1 MSVEWFD
8 LGARLYAARV
18 GRCVPK
24 LRAAPVVAS
33 PHVVAVHASV
43 GRDRVSVTLLP
54 EGGQPVTATGTKAL
68 DALGEAGIR
77 VDAPTPTTLAVDG
90 PGTVAALAALCARP
104 GRRDDVAG
112 HIGWWLD
119 RADFPS
125 GRAVVNV
132 TRACQTRGVPDPPP
146 PDEGGPGGWREWLGV
161 TDRGIDGVRALYRRV
176 TAGPV
181 LPGLALLAEDD
192 VFAWQA
198 AQKSY
203 ANGWDWRRPDT
214 PARAAVGLRGRCDAA
229 DLYEAALLDDPL
241 WQARAVHTGHVVVG
255 TLHTLPGKIKRAE
268 VRSTRQDTRLRPGK
282 RITGHGGGPGAPGPV
297 FSGTIETA
305 EVHGGAALVLTI
317 TGVTGTPPNGTVT
330 LHESGPSAWSQR
342 SARATY
348 AGLYRRRSSWLST
361 GRFPPVMRRDVPLA
375 VLVAAADPEDPA

>member
-33 PHVVAVHASV
+33 SHVVAVHASV

-132 TRACQTRGVPDPPP
+132 TQACQTRLRFEVIFCPAIPSHSP
-146 PDEGGPGGWREWLGV
+146 
-161 TDRGIDGVRALYRRV
+161 
-176 TAGPV
+176 
-181 LPGLALLAEDD
+181 
-192 VFAWQA
+192 FA
-198 AQKSY
+198 
-203 ANGWDWRRPDT
+203 T
-214 PARAAVGLRGRCDAA
+214 
-229 DLYEAALLDDPL
+229 
-241 WQARAVHTGHVVVG
+241 
-255 TLHTLPGKIKRAE
+255 
-268 VRSTRQDTRLRPGK
+268 
-282 RITGHGGGPGAPGPV
+282 
-297 FSGTIETA
+297 
-305 EVHGGAALVLTI
+305 
-317 TGVTGTPPNGTVT
+317 
-330 LHESGPSAWSQR
+330 
-342 SARATY
+342 
-348 AGLYRRRSSWLST
+348 
-361 GRFPPVMRRDVPLA
+361 
-375 VLVAAADPEDPA
+375 